1 MLLLADSANQ
11 SSVILAACPVILLPD
26 AEDYVAE
33 ATATP
38 TVGDIAVNKFV
49 VLKGSTNSVKLKDA
63 ATLVEGD
70 TNRLHNSKSFN
81 VMVTLS
87 DGVTKLDT
95 IPAGTER
102 TYVVSGGKWIRG

>member
-1 MLLLADSANQ
+1 
-11 SSVILAACPVILLPD
+11 
-26 AEDYVAE
+26 
-33 ATATP
+33 
-38 TVGDIAVNKFV
+38 
-49 VLKGSTNSVKLKDA
+49 
-63 ATLVEGD
+63 
-70 TNRLHNSKSFN
+70 LHNSKSFN